1 MATLTTR
8 SGAEWTVADLFE
20 RFGPI
25 PFRRIRQFPAPGTGT
40 EKDVID
46 LRDRERRL
54 FELVDGVLVEK
65 AVGVQESYLAIL
77 IAALLGEFAARG
89 DLGMVLGADGMA
101 RLVPG
106 LVRIPD
112 VSFIS
117 WDRLPGRQVPLAP
130 ILEVAPDLA
139 VEVLSPSN
147 TSQEMERKLLEYFE
161 AGVRLVWYVDPAPRT
176 VRVFTAPG
184 QCLVL
189 GEDQAID
196 GHPVLP
202 GLSIPIRPLFERL
215 GQKPTA

>member
-77 IAALLGEFAARG
+77 IAALLGEFAVRG

-101 RLVPG
+101 RLAPG

-117 WDRLPGRQVPLAP
+117 WDRLPGRQVPFAP

-147 TSQEMERKLLEYFE
+147 TPQEMERKLLEYFE
-161 AGVRLVWYVDPAPRT
+161 AGVRHVWYVDPAPRT
-176 VRVFTAPG
+176 VRVFTAPA

-202 GLSIPIRPLFERL
+202 GLSIPIRPLFARL
-215 GQKPTA
+215 GQ